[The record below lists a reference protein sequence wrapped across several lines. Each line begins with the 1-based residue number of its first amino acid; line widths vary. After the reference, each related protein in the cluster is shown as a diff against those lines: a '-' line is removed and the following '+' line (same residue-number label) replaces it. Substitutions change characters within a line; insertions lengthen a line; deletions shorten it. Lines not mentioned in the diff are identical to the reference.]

1 SPDMLNDTE
10 QRAARM
16 AVTRYGAD
24 PARVEHATQAVLRA
38 RAGGKPADLL
48 DALLRQGL
56 LTAAQVC
63 ELRGSLD
70 STHFDPNTAGNSP
83 PPRRRDRKEPER
95 RLEEMTA
102 LLPGG
107 GNPLPPQ
114 SDSQELR
121 SLGEYR
127 LLRRLGEGGM
137 GSV

>member
-1 SPDMLNDTE
+1 AFRPARRRGRTPRSPDMLTDAE

-24 PARVEHATQAVLRA
+24 PARVELAAQAVLRA
-38 RAGGKPADLL
+38 RAQNKPADLL
-48 DALLRQGL
+48 DALFRQGL
-56 LTAAQVC
+56 LTAPQVR
-63 ELRGSLD
+63 ELRGSLE
-70 STHFDPNTAGNSP
+70 STHFDPNPAGNSP

-107 GNPLPPQ
+107 SNPVPPQ

-121 SLGEYR
+121 Y
-127 LLRRLGEGGM
+127 
-137 GSV
+137 